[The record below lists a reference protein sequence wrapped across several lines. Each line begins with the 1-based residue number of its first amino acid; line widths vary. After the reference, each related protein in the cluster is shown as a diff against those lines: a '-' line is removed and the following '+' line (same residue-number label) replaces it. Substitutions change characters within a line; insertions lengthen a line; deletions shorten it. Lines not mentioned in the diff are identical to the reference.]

1 MNAPLTLH
9 INRLV
14 LDGLALTPAQGMR
27 MQRAME
33 HELTRLWHARELR
46 EGTTAYASAVL
57 RAPAISLGGAAPPSP
72 AQLGRDVA
80 RSVFSAVWSA

>member
-27 MQRAME
+27 MQRAM
-33 HELTRLWHARELR
+33 
-46 EGTTAYASAVL
+46 
-57 RAPAISLGGAAPPSP
+57 
-72 AQLGRDVA
+72 
-80 RSVFSAVWSA
+80 